1 MKKSNKNKFFHGV
14 KKLIFGMTVAGGIC
28 TMTFT
33 SGSPV
38 LTYAEEKEVP
48 APEQYNDTDT
58 FHDDIDDNFIPEEN
72 PDQTE
77 SIDDDNDVLPDD
89 MDDLSMDDEDDLST
103 DDEDDLSTDDE
114 DDLSMDDEDDLY
126 MDDEDD
132 LSMDDEDDLSTDD
145 EDDLYMD
152 DEDDLYMDDEDD
164 TFIPDPDDTEGD
176 LYKNPYNIVKVI
188 YKDRNG
194 NELSEEDNYIT
205 CDIMDDSYHSMDPD
219 IMLVYLSNIFNDGR
233 SISFDL
239 RVFKADDMTDVT
251 DETEVEAIGF
261 DPDMNPDDYS
271 FRMPQFDVIL
281 EIRDSLPEDDEEQS
295 TYDDDDLSSD
305 ADEDDLWE
313 PDADEDDLWE
323 PDADE
328 DDIWDPD
335 TDGDI
340 VSPPPYGVVV
350 SGDYESPFISN
361 IMPEKIIGYYSTS
374 VHDMPLKVLDN
385 AEILIEK
392 GNKEI
397 KNDDSDEKNLDPF
410 EVMKDPDKNDQ
421 PSDISNM
428 TKIKKNTAD
437 KTVISTKRSVP
448 ATTVANT
455 TKVYSPA
462 PVSYSSTTASPVTGT
477 APATGDSDDTF
488 IWVITASVA
497 AFAAGVITVFRKRVH
512 R

>member
-1 MKKSNKNKFFHGV
+1 MKRLSL
-14 KKLIFGMTVAGGIC
+14 KKLSETVISRRKALKLSQNVLAEKTGINRS
-28 TMTFT
+28 ML
-33 SGSPV
+33 SR
-38 LTYAEEKEVP
+38 LEAE
-48 APEQYNDTDT
+48 
-58 FHDDIDDNFIPEEN
+58 
-72 PDQTE
+72 
-77 SIDDDNDVLPDD
+77 
-89 MDDLSMDDEDDLST
+89 
-103 DDEDDLSTDDE
+103 
-114 DDLSMDDEDDLY
+114 
-126 MDDEDD
+126 
-132 LSMDDEDDLSTDD
+132 
-145 EDDLYMD
+145 
-152 DEDDLYMDDEDD
+152 
-164 TFIPDPDDTEGD
+164 
-176 LYKNPYNIVKVI
+176 
-188 YKDRNG
+188 
-194 NELSEEDNYIT
+194 
-205 CDIMDDSYHSMDPD
+205 
-219 IMLVYLSNIFNDGR
+219 
-233 SISFDL
+233 
-239 RVFKADDMTDVT
+239 
-251 DETEVEAIGF
+251 
-261 DPDMNPDDYS
+261 DYS
-271 FRMPQFDVIL
+271 PSVDQL
-281 EIRDSLPEDDEEQS
+281 LSLAAVLGFNPAEVLEDDEEQS
-295 TYDDDDLSSD
+295 TYDDDDLSS
-305 ADEDDLWE
+305 
-313 PDADEDDLWE
+313 DADEDDLWE

-428 TKIKKNTAD
+428 TKIKKNIAD